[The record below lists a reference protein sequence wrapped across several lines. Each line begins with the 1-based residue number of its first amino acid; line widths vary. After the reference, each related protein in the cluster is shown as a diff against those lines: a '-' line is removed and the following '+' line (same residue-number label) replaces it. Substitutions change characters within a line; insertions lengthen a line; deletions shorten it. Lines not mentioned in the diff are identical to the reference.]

1 MFAPAD
7 AVQSIS
13 KLAPLFSTKRSA
25 FTQRAQCRFK
35 TAFPSNKLRRRHP
48 VGQITSP
55 MWHRYRSN
63 FPSSFRRRAPPQPG
77 QPKAT
82 GGFGMNFA
90 VTRFRDADEKRG
102 PVHVLDLGDLV
113 YGMECRRRA
122 GVAHKRRQAA
132 RVSSIWSVTNTA
144 TRGPSGKSAI
154 RSPTA
159 STPPVDGPNRNYG
172 HWRGRRSINAQRN
185 SKVPRPQTRQ
195 RWLPKHDRPDEALP
209 DRAQGANG
217 ADAR

>member
-13 KLAPLFSTKRSA
+13 KRAPLFLTQRGA
-25 FTQRAQCRFK
+25 FTQRTQCRFK

-82 GGFGMNFA
+82 GGFSMNFA
-90 VTRFRDADEKRG
+90 VMPFRDADEKRG
-102 PVHVLDLGDLV
+102 HAHVLYLGDLV
-113 YGMECRRRA
+113 DGM
-122 GVAHKRRQAA
+122 
-132 RVSSIWSVTNTA
+132 
-144 TRGPSGKSAI
+144 
-154 RSPTA
+154 
-159 STPPVDGPNRNYG
+159 
-172 HWRGRRSINAQRN
+172 
-185 SKVPRPQTRQ
+185 
-195 RWLPKHDRPDEALP
+195 
-209 DRAQGANG
+209 
-217 ADAR
+217 

>member
-13 KLAPLFSTKRSA
+13 KRAPLFLTQRGA
-25 FTQRAQCRFK
+25 FTQRTQCQFK

-82 GGFGMNFA
+82 GGFSMNFA
-90 VTRFRDADEKRG
+90 VMPFRDADEKRG
-102 PVHVLDLGDLV
+102 HAHVLYLGDLV
-113 YGMECRRRA
+113 DGM
-122 GVAHKRRQAA
+122 
-132 RVSSIWSVTNTA
+132 
-144 TRGPSGKSAI
+144 
-154 RSPTA
+154 
-159 STPPVDGPNRNYG
+159 
-172 HWRGRRSINAQRN
+172 
-185 SKVPRPQTRQ
+185 
-195 RWLPKHDRPDEALP
+195 
-209 DRAQGANG
+209 
-217 ADAR
+217 